1 MVVYYF
7 KYPGTH
13 DIGLSSTRVS
23 ARMKPLFSGAIT
35 PQSNRRHPWS
45 LVLGYVRGIIV
56 FCSCNV
62 SICVWVSSV
71 GNEPC
76 LKLVAAMRPS

>member
-35 PQSNRRHPWS
+35 PQSNRRHPWYWATLGVLYCFVVAMYQFVFGLAVLETN
-45 LVLGYVRGIIV
+45 LV
-56 FCSCNV
+56 
-62 SICVWVSSV
+62 
-71 GNEPC
+71 
-76 LKLVAAMRPS
+76 